1 MAPLTFG
8 SRLFGSLGYWKTTV
22 WLPRLLEDDCLA
34 VGVPEVEHEDDGEG
48 QDEVQDGA
56 GHHQVQG
63 QLVVC
68 LLQYSTRQYGTVQQ
82 ERGQHP

>member
-1 MAPLTFG
+1 MAP
-8 SRLFGSLGYWKTTV
+8 SA
-22 WLPRLLEDDCLA
+22 LEDDFLA

-48 QDEVQDGA
+48 QNEVQDGA

-68 LLQYSTRQYGTVQQ
+68 LLHVKQLGILTEFWFSHGMEYTT
-82 ERGQHP
+82 E